1 MTRNDRSWR
10 RFGPN
15 RADFEPG
22 RRWVFPIG
30 LSNRYA
36 RGMNRSPLVQLLALV
51 LVAGLRAEVATGQG
65 PVRPN
70 SEYLV
75 VASERCRATDGWRQV
90 VGALA
95 AKHDAEMIF
104 FAESPLEILPELR
117 RRSPRI
123 IGVVAMPDEAG
134 RDRVG
139 SLNRLFRRI
148 NDDPWLDVRWGLV
161 TGAEWADAME
171 VVRTASPLVISR
183 LLSNTPVP
191 FQDVA
196 DGVWFD
202 EGVAGRRM
210 ERSGGGDPREIL
222 GDREIA
228 DDFAAAFNDAP
239 PDLLVTSGRTNEER
253 WMLGY
258 LFDGGRVV
266 VGAEGDLRARRLD
279 GTEIPL
285 RNPGPMAMLGAGSCL
300 LGFVPNDGVLP
311 LAFIHDAGARQIVG
325 YASTTWHGAGGWD
338 VFRRFLEEPG
348 RWTLAESTWIAQQ
361 ELIRRFRDEFPGVE
375 EFSTEG
381 FGEREVPEFQFAISE
396 ATGMPR
402 TDPRFKDLAGYLWDR
417 DAIVLL
423 GDPEWSVRM
432 PDGPLPWSSEVR
444 RSGDRLVIDLVVNLD
459 LSERATPVVILED
472 RIAGSEVL
480 RGKELDP
487 VVTPDLVFLPGLR
500 GSAAGTRHQIELI
513 APVANLKEEIVPP
526 APEAVNAALSGHLES
541 DHPKLRVAIETSKA
555 NAGEIVAAIRG
566 VPAEHRQDMAFLI
579 SNMPAG
585 DLRTMPATVLL
596 ENVAAAHASFAASP
610 WSAGVPRDVFREAV
624 LPYAHINERRD
635 DWRGDFTR
643 RFRDI
648 AHGEE
653 SQAAAVRLLNQ
664 MVYETFD
671 VVFDSNKRLK
681 NEQSPYQTIDQNCAS
696 CTGLSILLANAC
708 RAAGIPARIAGIPE
722 WPTGDNH
729 TWVEVYDPIDQ
740 QWHWIEAFGGGEYD
754 EGWWVEKVR
763 GIASEDSAEPRYRI
777 WAASWSRP
785 AGVPDRF
792 PLWWLT
798 DRDDPVPGIDRT
810 KDYARRR

>member
-1 MTRNDRSWR
+1 MHQPW
-10 RFGPN
+10 
-15 RADFEPG
+15 
-22 RRWVFPIG
+22 
-30 LSNRYA
+30 
-36 RGMNRSPLVQLLALV
+36 LLHFLTLIAV
-51 LVAGLRAEVATGQG
+51 VGLRAGSVSAQG

-70 SEYLV
+70 PDYLV
-75 VASERCRATDGWRQV
+75 VASERCRTTDGWRQV

-95 AKHDAEMIF
+95 AKHSAEMIF
-104 FAESPLEILPELR
+104 FTDSPEELLPELR
-117 RRSPRI
+117 RRSPRV

-139 SLNRLFRRI
+139 VLNRILRRI
-148 NDDPWLDVRWGLV
+148 NEDPWLDVRWGLV
-161 TGAEWADAME
+161 TGAQWSDAME
-171 VVRTASPLVISR
+171 VVRTTSPLVVSR

-191 FQDVA
+191 FQSVA

-202 EGVAGRRM
+202 EGIAGRRM
-210 ERSGGGDPREIL
+210 ERSDGGAPREIL
-222 GDREIA
+222 GDAEIA
-228 DDFAAAFNDAP
+228 DDFAEAFNDAP

-266 VGAEGDLRARRLD
+266 VGENGDLRARRLD
-279 GTEIPL
+279 GSEIPL

-381 FGEREVPEFQFAISE
+381 FGERDVPEFQFAVSE

-432 PDGPLPWSSEVR
+432 PDGPLPWTSDVQR
-444 RSGDRLVIDLVVNLD
+444 IGDRLLIDITVNTELA
-459 LSERATPVVILED
+459 EIATPVVIFED
-472 RIAGSEVL
+472 RVAGGVVVS
-480 RGKELDP
+480 GAELEP
-487 VVTPDLVFLPGLR
+487 VVTPDFVFLPGLR
-500 GSAAGTRHQIELI
+500 GQSPGAQFRVELM
-513 APVANLKEEIVPP
+513 APLVRAEDPVVMPT
-526 APEAVNAALSGHLES
+526 VNAINT
-541 DHPKLRVAIETSKA
+541 AISIHAEDDRPPLQAAIQASKQ
-555 NAGEIVAAIRG
+555 NASAIVAAIRE
-566 VPAEHRQDMAFLI
+566 VPASQRAAMAFLI
-579 SNMPAG
+579 SNMPAS
-585 DLRTMPATVLL
+585 DLQTMPATVLL
-596 ENVAAAHASFAASP
+596 ENVAAAHDSFAASP
-610 WSAGVPRDVFREAV
+610 WSLGVPRAVFLEAV

-635 DWRGDFTR
+635 DWRGEFTR
-643 RFRDI
+643 RFRDL
-648 AHGEE
+648 AHGAE

-664 MVYETFD
+664 RVYEAFD

-740 QWHWIEAFGGGEYD
+740 RWHWIEAFGGGGYD

-763 GIASEDSAEPRYRI
+763 GIAIQDSSEPRYRI
-777 WAASWSRP
+777 WAASWTRP
-785 AGVPDRF
+785 VGVPDRF

-798 DRDDPVPGIDRT
+798 DQDDPIPGIDRT
-810 KDYARRR
+810 PDYARRR

>member
-1 MTRNDRSWR
+1 
-10 RFGPN
+10 
-15 RADFEPG
+15 
-22 RRWVFPIG
+22 
-30 LSNRYA
+30 
-36 RGMNRSPLVQLLALV
+36 MNRSWLV
-51 LVAGLRAEVATGQG
+51 LMLTLIAVVGLRPSIAFGQG

-70 SEYLV
+70 SDYLV

-95 AKHDAEMIF
+95 AKHAAEMIF
-104 FAESPLEILPELR
+104 FVESPDELLPELR
-117 RRSPRI
+117 RRSPRV
-123 IGVVAMPDEAG
+123 IGMVAMPDEAG

-139 SLNRLFRRI
+139 ALNRVFRRI

-161 TGAEWADAME
+161 TGASWADAME
-171 VVRTASPLVISR
+171 VVRTTSPLVISR
-183 LLSNTPVP
+183 VLANTPIP
-191 FQDVA
+191 FQNVA

-202 EGVAGRRM
+202 EGIAGRRM
-210 ERSGGGDPREIL
+210 ERSGGGDPQEIL
-222 GDREIA
+222 GDAEIA

-266 VGAEGDLRARRLD
+266 VSEEGDLRARRLD
-279 GTEIPL
+279 GSEIPL

-300 LGFVPNDGVLP
+300 LGFVPNDRVLP

-338 VFRRFLEEPG
+338 VFHRFLEEPG
-348 RWTLAESTWIAQQ
+348 RWTLSESTWLAQQ
-361 ELIRRFRDEFPGVE
+361 ELIRRFRDEFPGFE

-381 FGEREVPEFQFAISE
+381 FGERDVPEFQFAISE

-402 TDPRFKDLAGYLWDR
+402 SDPRFRDLAGYLWDR

-432 PDGPLPWSSEVR
+432 PDGPLPWSSDVQR
-444 RSGDRLVIDLVVNLD
+444 IGDRLLINITVN
-459 LSERATPVVILED
+459 SELAEVSTPVVIFED
-472 RIAGSEVL
+472 RVIPGVVVA
-480 RGKELDP
+480 GKELGP

-500 GSAAGTRHQIELI
+500 GKVPGAKFQVELI
-513 APVANLKEEIVPP
+513 APLAGSDDHSEVPT
-526 APEAVNAALSGHLES
+526 ADAVDTAIALHAADDRSPLRAAIQASKKNAS
-541 DHPKLRVAIETSKA
+541 
-555 NAGEIVAAIRG
+555 EIVAAIRD
-566 VPAEHRQDMAFLI
+566 VPADQRESMAFLI
-579 SNMPAG
+579 SNMPAR
-585 DLRTMPATVLL
+585 DLRMMPATVLL
-596 ENVAAAHASFAASP
+596 ENVASARASFAASP
-610 WSAGVPRDVFREAV
+610 WSAGVPRDVFLEAV

-635 DWRGDFTR
+635 DWRADFTR
-643 RFRDI
+643 RFRDV
-648 AHGEE
+648 AHGAAT
-653 SQAAAVRLLNQ
+653 QAAAVKILNQ
-664 MVYETFD
+664 TVYETFD

-729 TWVEVYDPIDQ
+729 TWVEVYDPVDHR
-740 QWHWIEAFGGGEYD
+740 WHWIEAFGSGEYD

-763 GIASEDSAEPRYRI
+763 GIAREDSVEPRYRI

-785 AGVPDRF
+785 TGVPDRF

-798 DRDDPVPGIDRT
+798 DHDDPIPGIDRT
-810 KDYARRR
+810 NDYANRR